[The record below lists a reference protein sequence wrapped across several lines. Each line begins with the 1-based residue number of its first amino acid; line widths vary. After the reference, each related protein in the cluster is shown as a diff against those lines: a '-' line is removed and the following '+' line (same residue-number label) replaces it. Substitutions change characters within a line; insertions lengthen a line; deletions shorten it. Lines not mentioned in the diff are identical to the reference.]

1 MQKQGL
7 SEITPQCDN
16 CHGRLQ
22 GPFCH
27 QCGQEKRNVLRNIL
41 SLVGEFFGEFSN
53 WDARLWRTLIP
64 LWFRPGDLSKRY
76 INGHRVPYVPA
87 LRLYLFSSIIAFL
100 VLSNWLPINELQFNQ
115 DNDFVGLK
123 YKSHNNDKDVER
135 TILSL
140 NDGNTSDKSSDPAF
154 LSTIENALAGKMD
167 KMKDNPQLAISKFL
181 SLAPQMMFLLLPLF
195 ALTLKLLYIRQH
207 HYYME
212 HLILCLHTHSFLLHG
227 LMLLALL
234 TSLSTMS
241 SNTPWLAQSLANI
254 IIALGYY
261 MMLYMFLSQKH
272 YYQQGWL
279 MTLLK
284 FLAFIMLYSC
294 LFGIALTAAILL
306 SIYWA

>member
-1 MQKQGL
+1 MIKQGL

-16 CHGRLQ
+16 CHSRLL

-27 QCGQEKRNVLRNIL
+27 QCGQEKRSVLRNIF
-41 SLVGEFFGEFSN
+41 SSVGEFFGEFSN
-53 WDARLWRTLIP
+53 WDARLWSTLIP
-64 LWFRPGDLSKRY
+64 LWFKPGNLSKRY

-100 VLSNWLPINELQFNQ
+100 VFSNLVPTDDLEFNQ
-115 DNDFVGLK
+115 DKDFVGLK
-123 YKSHNNDKDVER
+123 FKSQNNDKNIDR

-140 NDGNTSDKSSDPAF
+140 NDGNTQDKSNNPAF
-154 LSTIENALAGKMD
+154 LSVIENALAD
-167 KMKDNPQLAISKFL
+167 KMEKINDNPQLAISKFF

-195 ALTLKLLYIRQH
+195 ALSLKLLYIRQH

-234 TSLSTMS
+234 TSLSTLS
-241 SNTPWLAQSLANI
+241 SNTPWLTQSLANI

-272 YYQQGWL
+272 YYQQGWML
-279 MTLLK
+279 TLFK
-284 FLAFIMLYSC
+284 FLVFTVIYSC